1 MILSG
6 SVSAKPLYDWFAKDK
21 NNRATLKKFYSDA
34 RITNWKTRG
43 IPRAEVGNV
52 AQFMGLS
59 YEQYIEAA
67 SVGKEWRQVAVLAF
81 LCLSLAFAPKDAISH
96 NANPQSLFSL
106 SNCNVYT
113 FWAYRI
119 AEWLRELFRIG
130 QNLAGVIRRRC
141 YAARGG
147 DCAAYCLHP

>member
-52 AQFMGLS
+52 AQFMGLT
-59 YEQYIEAA
+59 YEQYIAEA
-67 SVGKEWRQVAVLAF
+67 SVGKEWRQVAVIAF
-81 LCLSLAFAPKDAISH
+81 LSLSLAFNATSH

-113 FWAYRI
+113 FLAYLI
-119 AEWLRELFRIG
+119 AKLADKMFRIG
-130 QNLAGVIRRRC
+130 QNFEKAVRRRL

-147 DCAAYCLHP
+147 DCAAYCFHP